1 MPPGEVFD
9 LWELYLKAHG
19 KKETR
24 RANNGDPYH
33 IDEISGRG
41 RGRL

>member
-1 MPPGEVFD
+1 MSGAGATYGSFT
-9 LWELYLKAHG
+9 LKPTER
-19 KKETR
+19 KEIR

>member
-19 KKETR
+19 KKGNEE
-24 RANNGDPYH
+24 G
-33 IDEISGRG
+33 E
-41 RGRL
+41 

>member
-19 KKETR
+19 KKGNKE
-24 RANNGDPYH
+24 G
-33 IDEISGRG
+33 E
-41 RGRL
+41 